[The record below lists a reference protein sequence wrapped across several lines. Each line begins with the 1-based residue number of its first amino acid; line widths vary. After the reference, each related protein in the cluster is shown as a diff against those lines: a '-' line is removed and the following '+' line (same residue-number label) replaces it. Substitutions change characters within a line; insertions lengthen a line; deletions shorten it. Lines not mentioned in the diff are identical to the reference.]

1 MITVDGGGK
10 NFQSTF
16 SAYKYKGAWG
26 SWPRFSKVTIWSIS
40 SILNDLNKICR
51 GGVIEHVGTHT
62 GEIPADAWF
71 CNSNSAWLFISI
83 LTKITGLEKYEDTNE
98 NNNNKKKFLK
108 IALKNIK
115 DTKRLQISN
124 DYFLFRKY
132 FWLRQELRVSLCPSV
147 CLSVRLSVRPSVR
160 GHFGFR
166 AITRKIFFKS
176 FWNLVGTLIGVIS
189 RTSSNMGI
197 APH

>member
-1 MITVDGGGK
+1 MINITQVKNIWTIIIIYSSAPLFWKGILFNIQMITVDGGGK

-83 LTKITGLEKYEDTNE
+83 LTKIMGLEKYEDTNE
-98 NNNNKKKFLK
+98 NNNNNKNFLK
-108 IALKNIK
+108 NYIK
-115 DTKRLQISN
+115 KIWKIQTRIQISN
-124 DYFLFRKY
+124 GY
-132 FWLRQELRVSLCPSV
+132 FWILKVNFELL
-147 CLSVRLSVRPSVR
+147 
-160 GHFGFR
+160 FWFN
-166 AITRKIFFKS
+166 KFNNIF
-176 FWNLVGTLIGVIS
+176 
-189 RTSSNMGI
+189 
-197 APH
+197 